1 MLEISAASLQHVQVP
16 VSARAAGAAVILSSD
31 TVKMAFLATGTSPSS
46 GDWKTAQ
53 WDTDATTTPSTYR
66 AQCLVGP
73 GGTIV
78 LAAGDYVVWVQVN
91 HSPELTALAAGPMR
105 VM

>member
-16 VSARAAGAAVILSSD
+16 VSARAAGAAVNLSGD
-31 TVKMAFLATGTSPSS
+31 TVKMAFLASGVAPVS

-53 WDTDATTTPSTYR
+53 WDTDTTTNPATYR

-73 GGTIV
+73 SGAVT
-78 LAAGDYVVWVQVN
+78 LTAGDYVVWVQVN
-91 HSPELTALAAGPMR
+91 HSPELTALIAGPMR
-105 VM
+105 VV